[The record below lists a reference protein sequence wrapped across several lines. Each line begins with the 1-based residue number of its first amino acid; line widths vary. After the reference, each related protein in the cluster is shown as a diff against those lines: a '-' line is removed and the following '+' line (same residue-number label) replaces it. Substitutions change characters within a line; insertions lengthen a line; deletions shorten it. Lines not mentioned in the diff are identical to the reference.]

1 MSNTENI
8 SMLLE
13 ALYNTLPGTLVRLLL
28 LFTIFFEGGLADAT
42 NFRIY
47 GRPQQRELRP
57 LLFASLLGSLMSPTT
72 QYREDTRDGAN
83 GFSSSSEKTRMS
95 NRLQMS

>member
-1 MSNTENI
+1 MFANG
-8 SMLLE
+8 
-13 ALYNTLPGTLVRLLL
+13 ALQHFALNSLQ
-28 LFTIFFEGGLADAT
+28 FFFEGDFADTT

-57 LLFASLLGSLMSPTT
+57 LLFASLLGSLMSPTN
-72 QYREDTRDGAN
+72 QYREDTRDGAC
-83 GFSSSSEKTRMS
+83 GFSSSSEKTGMS

>member
-1 MSNTENI
+1 MFANGV
-8 SMLLE
+8 LQHF
-13 ALYNTLPGTLVRLLL
+13 ALNSLR
-28 LFTIFFEGGLADAT
+28 FFFEGDFAGAT

-47 GRPQQRELRP
+47 GRPLRP
-57 LLFASLLGSLMSPTT
+57 LLFASLLGSLMSPTN
-72 QYREDTRDGAN
+72 QYREDTRDGAY

>member
-1 MSNTENI
+1 MPPI
-8 SMLLE
+8 SESM
-13 ALYNTLPGTLVRLLL
+13 
-28 LFTIFFEGGLADAT
+28 ADH
-42 NFRIY
+42 NSGNYVPYF
-47 GRPQQRELRP
+47 
-57 LLFASLLGSLMSPTT
+57 FASLLGSLMSPTT